1 MPDKSK
7 KTRWISLHTLQAVMP
22 AIVSNNTTATNDNGS
37 DPPKKKPGPKPGS
50 RYAVRAL
57 TREKLYKRPEYR

>member
-1 MPDKSK
+1 
-7 KTRWISLHTLQAVMP
+7 MP